1 MYIIEMIKF
10 LLYSLLMLVANAFCD
25 ISHDQV
31 WACML
36 GDTCI
41 NKYQLHS
48 AIRSKTRKSLRRQ
61 FLMAVEG
68 SKYHKLFD
76 DCDAD
81 NNGCLEISDIISAG
95 DSCQRSCIW
104 RQTMHE
110 LLC

>member
-1 MYIIEMIKF
+1 MFRLI
-10 LLYSLLMLVANAFCD
+10 LLSIVFCISQAFCE

-31 WACML
+31 WSCML
-36 GDTCI
+36 QDACV

-48 AIRSKTRKSLRRQ
+48 AIRSGGKSLRRQ

-76 DCDAD
+76 DCDSD
-81 NNGCLEISDIISAG
+81 KNGCLSLTDIVSAG

-104 RQTMHE
+104 RQTMHD

>member
-1 MYIIEMIKF
+1 MYIVGMFKYI
-10 LLYSLLMLVANAFCD
+10 LYSLFLWSCQAFCD

-31 WACML
+31 WSCML
-36 GDTCI
+36 GDVCI

-48 AIRSKTRKSLRRQ
+48 AIRGKTKSLRRQ

-76 DCDAD
+76 DCDSD
-81 NNGCLEISDIISAG
+81 KNGCLDMSDILSAG
-95 DSCQRSCIW
+95 ESCERSCIW

>member
-1 MYIIEMIKF
+1 MIWLKLVLYNLF
-10 LLYSLLMLVANAFCD
+10 LWSSMALCD
-25 ISHDQV
+25 VTHDQV
-31 WACML
+31 WNCML
-36 GDTCI
+36 GSQCI

-48 AIRSKTRKSLRRQ
+48 SIRAKTKSLRRH

-68 SKYHKLFD
+68 SKYHRLYE

-81 NNGCLEISDIISAG
+81 KNGCIDMTDILAAG

-104 RQTMHE
+104 RQTMHD